1 MVVCDDKNGGCD
13 GGEQSVAQGD
23 DDYLLPPTNTQRFTV
38 TAETP
43 LRVKRRGRPR
53 RGWVLDRCGNDPSA
67 GSPTDTLLR
76 LHLPLNGKV

>member
-43 LRVKRRGRPR
+43 LRVKRKNAP
-53 RGWVLDRCGNDPSA
+53 A
-67 GSPTDTLLR
+67 GGGYWIGVVMIHPQVHLR
-76 LHLPLNGKV
+76 IPCYDFTFL